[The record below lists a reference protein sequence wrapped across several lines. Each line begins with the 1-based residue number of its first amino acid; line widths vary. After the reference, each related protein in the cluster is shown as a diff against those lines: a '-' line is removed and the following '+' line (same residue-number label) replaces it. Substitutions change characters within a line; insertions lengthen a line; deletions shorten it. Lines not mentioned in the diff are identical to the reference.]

1 MLVKETAS
9 INHNSTIKALNGEAM
24 KTVPE
29 YETQEHYRDEYKE
42 ASANL
47 RHYSLL
53 RFSVFTHFLAVQAG
67 LISFGLNANSTRLP
81 TLAIVI
87 KIVALVATFVF
98 WIYSERVNAYRKLF
112 IKRACDLESR
122 LGFEQYVSKPM
133 LEFLSTLFAT
143 RLFFLAVAAFWL
155 STFLLK

>member
-1 MLVKETAS
+1 
-9 INHNSTIKALNGEAM
+9 M

-53 RFSVFTHFLAVQAG
+53 RFTVFTVFLAVQAG
-67 LISFGLNANSTRLP
+67 LIGFGLNANSTRLP
-81 TLAIVI
+81 TLTIIV
-87 KIVALVATFVF
+87 KIAALVATFVF
-98 WIYSERVNAYRKLF
+98 WIYTERVNAYRKLF
-112 IKRACDLESR
+112 LKRACDLENR
-122 LGFEQYVSKPM
+122 LGFEQYVSRQKPM
-133 LEFLSTLFAT
+133 LGFLSTLFAT

>member
-1 MLVKETAS
+1 ME
-9 INHNSTIKALNGEAM
+9 
-24 KTVPE
+24 TVPE

-53 RFSVFTHFLAVQAG
+53 RFSVFTIFLAVQAG

-112 IKRACDLESR
+112 IKRACDLENR
-122 LGFEQYVSKPM
+122 LGFEQYVSQQKPM
-133 LEFLSTLFAT
+133 LGFLSTLFAT